1 MAFLPCSDFHLHFSY
16 CSPHSQ
22 RRLPSLP
29 SALRPQGS
37 QVRLLMDFQIPR
49 LRQQSS
55 SPFADLWSLD
65 QKMLPLAWQIHHLC
79 QILNILSLPCRCYLC
94 LHCPF
99 VVILEVVFERRDV
112 GFELR
117 MARDVIWENEGIVVL
132 LGGRS
137 KLVTSL
143 GRFIWIDSA
152 RE

>member
-1 MAFLPCSDFHLHFSY
+1 MASLPCLDFHLHFSY
-16 CSPHSQ
+16 CLPNSQ
-22 RRLPSLP
+22 RHLLSLL
-29 SALRPQGS
+29 SASTPLGL
-37 QVRLLMDFQIPR
+37 QVRPLMDFQIPR

-55 SPFADLWSLD
+55 SPFADLWSSD

-99 VVILEVVFERRDV
+99 VVILEVAFERRDV